1 MRYNTRSYYRMCE
14 QRGGFAPLLA
24 SAAAPIVTNLAQ
36 GLLTKTFQIWSL
48 HVRDTFERFQKIFK
62 K

>member
-24 SAAAPIVTNLAQ
+24 SAAAPIVTNFAQ
-36 GLLTKTFQIWSL
+36 GLLTKTFQILSL
-48 HVRDTFERFQKIFK
+48 YVRDTFERLQKNFK

>member
-1 MRYNTRSYYRMCE
+1 MCE

-24 SAAAPIVTNLAQ
+24 SAAAAIVTNLAQ

-48 HVRDTFERFQKIFK
+48 YVRDTFERFQKNFK